1 MKKVLLVLLT
11 ICILLPMTAYAA
23 PPEPVEGYF
32 TYVPR
37 GDCEE
42 RLANDNLIWRD
53 CTDYGDYYEGD
64 FLGESEEVYDF
75 VMHGFQGFDPQGL
88 PMYEYGW
95 YKGRVTFTVTPT
107 GTVVGRGE
115 PGDTMV
121 IMFVGKSPGDIFTWS
136 GTWRIIGGTGELANV
151 HGQGVWGN
159 SEDPEFP
166 GVHYKGKIHFDPKAD

>member
-1 MKKVLLVLLT
+1 MKKLLVTLLLV
-11 ICILLPMTAYAA
+11 CMVLPMTAHAA
-23 PPEPVEGYF
+23 PSEPVEGYF

-37 GDCEE
+37 NDCEE

-53 CTDYGDYYEGD
+53 CTDYGDYYEGS

-75 VMHGFQGFDPQGL
+75 LMHGFLGFDSQNL
-88 PMYEYGW
+88 PMYERGR
-95 YKGRVTFTVTPT
+95 YKGTVTFN
-107 GTVVGRGE
+107 GTVLGRGGRE
-115 PGDTMV
+115 DDTMV

-159 SEDPEFP
+159 AEDPTK
-166 GVHYKGKIHFDPKAD
+166 GVHYEGQIHFNP